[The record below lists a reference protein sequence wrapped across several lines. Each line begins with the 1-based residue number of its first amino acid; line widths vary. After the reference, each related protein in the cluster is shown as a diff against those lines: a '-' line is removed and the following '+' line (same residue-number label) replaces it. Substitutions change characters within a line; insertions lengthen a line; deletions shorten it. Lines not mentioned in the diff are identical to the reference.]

1 MYMEFAASHLASKDS
16 EWVTHAVEVGR
27 GRGRGGGWC
36 LRHTGVWAGSLPP
49 PGSPQGRGD
58 RCQGD
63 LQGLGGGVNLFWV
76 SLAGSGLMGRQNST
90 PVCRVWTLCSAS
102 SSFEVVDIWVSCSF
116 LKRKRRKPDWSSYWA
131 AQMSCGFWNYGHEL
145 PLNGWRQACGWVP
158 LVTPRALM
166 PWPLTPWLLPTH
178 HPPGEV
184 YFLQDLMQGNW
195 CRRLS

>member
-63 LQGLGGGVNLFWV
+63 LQGLGGGVNLD
-76 SLAGSGLMGRQNST
+76 T
-90 PVCRVWTLCSAS
+90 
-102 SSFEVVDIWVSCSF
+102 VD
-116 LKRKRRKPDWSSYWA
+116 
-131 AQMSCGFWNYGHEL
+131 M
-145 PLNGWRQACGWVP
+145 
-158 LVTPRALM
+158 
-166 PWPLTPWLLPTH
+166 
-178 HPPGEV
+178 
-184 YFLQDLMQGNW
+184 
-195 CRRLS
+195 

>member
-1 MYMEFAASHLASKDS
+1 MYMEFAASHLASQDS
-16 EWVTHAVEVGR
+16 EWVTHEVEVGR
-27 GRGRGGGWC
+27 GWCGGGRRVVSEARW
-36 LRHTGVWAGSLPP
+36 GVGWLPP
-49 PGSPQGRGD
+49 SSRLTTVAGD

-63 LQGLGGGVNLFWV
+63 LQGLGCGVDLSWV

-116 LKRKRRKPDWSSYWA
+116 LKRKRRKPDWSSCWA

-145 PLNGWRQACGWVP
+145 HLNGWRQACGWVP

-166 PWPLTPWLLPTH
+166 PWLLTPWLLPAR

-184 YFLQDLMQGNW
+184 YFL
-195 CRRLS
+195 